1 MNKSILLFILIITI
15 SFALLRPENLNDY
28 ISTESTILDDFMFIK
43 TPWEFLNIF
52 INNLMVALLAS
63 VAGFFSAGLFTIVLI
78 LWNLFL
84 VGVIYYSAISG
95 LDLPLEVILYL
106 SKHVLLELYAFWLFS
121 LIGFKGFNFY
131 KSLIK
136 KNTISQAQFPQ
147 LRSFTFPSILLF
159 ISAIIE
165 AN

>member
-1 MNKSILLFILIITI
+1 MNKKILAFIFIITI

-28 ISTESTILDDFMFIK
+28 ISTEPTILDDFMFIK

-63 VAGFFSAGLFTIVLI
+63 VAGFFSAGLFTLVLI

-95 LDLPLEVILYL
+95 LDLPWEVILYL

-136 KNTISQAQFPQ
+136 KNKVSQAQFPQ